1 MLQDGNLGYLDIFLE
16 GMNMQL
22 TDKVAIITGGGRGIG
37 RAIAY
42 AYAAEGARVVIAAR
56 NTTQLD
62 EVVAEIEAN
71 DGEVLAVPTDV
82 QVRSEVEALV
92 QKTVDHFGRIDI
104 LVNNAG
110 INPRGL
116 FLDST
121 DEEWEQGWQVNVMGV
136 VHCCRAA
143 LPIMQQQGSG
153 NIINVGSGM
162 GQVGHANLSVYCASK
177 AALHGLTQAIAE
189 EVWQD
194 GIIANVLIPGPVKTE
209 LSKPAWES
217 EESFRAKSDPW
228 KAPEQVVASALF
240 LAAQPPVS
248 GMTGQILSIMRRNSP

>member
-1 MLQDGNLGYLDIFLE
+1 
-16 GMNMQL
+16 MQL
-22 TDKVAIITGGGRGIG
+22 KDKVAIITGGGRGIG
-37 RAIAY
+37 RAIAI
-42 AYAAEGARVVIAAR
+42 AYAAEGARIVIAAR
-56 NTTQLD
+56 STEQLD
-62 EVVAEIEAN
+62 EVAREITEQG
-71 DGEVLAVPTDV
+71 GEVLTVPADLRI
-82 QVRSEVEALV
+82 QAEVENLV
-92 QKTVDHFGRIDI
+92 QQTVDRFGRIDI

-110 INPRGL
+110 VNPRGL

-121 DEEWEQGWQVNVMGV
+121 DEEWEQGWQINVMGV
-136 VHCCRAA
+136 VRCCRAA

-194 GIIANVLIPGPVKTE
+194 GIIANVLIPGPVRTE
-209 LSKPAWES
+209 LSKPAWENAGT
-217 EESFRAKSDPW
+217 FRAQSDPW
-228 KAPEQVVASALF
+228 KEPEQVVASALF
-240 LAAQPPVS
+240 LATQPPAS

>member
-1 MLQDGNLGYLDIFLE
+1 
-16 GMNMQL
+16 MQL

-37 RAIAY
+37 RAVAIG
-42 AYAAEGARVVIAAR
+42 YAAEGASVVIAAR
-56 NTTQLD
+56 SSAQLD
-62 EVVAEIEAN
+62 KVATEIAAQ
-71 DGEVLAVPTDV
+71 GGKVLAVPTDL
-82 QVRSEVEALV
+82 RIREEVEHLV
-92 QKTVDHFGRIDI
+92 QKTVEHFGGIDV

-121 DEEWEQGWQVNVMGV
+121 DEEWEQGWQINVMGV

-162 GQVGHANLSVYCASK
+162 GQVGRSNLSVYCASK
-177 AALHGLTQAIAE
+177 AALHGLTQSIAE
-189 EVWQD
+189 EVWED
-194 GIIANVLIPGPVKTE
+194 GIIANVLIPGPVKTA
-209 LSKPAWES
+209 LSKPAWENS
-217 EESFRAKSDPW
+217 GTFRAQSDPW

-240 LAAQPPVS
+240 LATQSPAT

>member
-1 MLQDGNLGYLDIFLE
+1 
-16 GMNMQL
+16 MQL
-22 TDKVAIITGGGRGIG
+22 KDKVAIITGGGRGIG
-37 RAIAY
+37 KAISM
-42 AYAAEGARVVIAAR
+42 AYAAEGASVVIAAR
-56 NTTQLD
+56 STAQLEEVGKEITTQGG
-62 EVVAEIEAN
+62 EA
-71 DGEVLAVPTDV
+71 LAVPTDL
-82 QVRSEVEALV
+82 RIREEVENLV
-92 QKTVDHFGRIDI
+92 QKTVDQFGRIDI

-121 DEEWEQGWQVNVMGV
+121 DEEWEQGWQINVMGV
-136 VHCCRAA
+136 VYCCRAA

-162 GQVGHANLSVYCASK
+162 GQVGRSNLSVYCASK
-177 AALHGLTQAIAE
+177 AALHGLTQSIAE
-189 EVWQD
+189 EVWED

-217 EESFRAKSDPW
+217 SGTFRAQSDPW
-228 KAPEQVVASALF
+228 KEPEQVVTSALF
-240 LAAQPPVS
+240 LATQSPAT

>member
-1 MLQDGNLGYLDIFLE
+1 
-16 GMNMQL
+16 MQL
-22 TDKVAIITGGGRGIG
+22 KDKVAIITGGGRGIG
-37 RAIAY
+37 RAIAV
-42 AYAAEGARVVIAAR
+42 AYAAEGGRVVIAAR
-56 NTTQLD
+56 NATQLD

-82 QVRSEVEALV
+82 RIRSEVEDLV

-110 INPRGL
+110 INPRGP

-121 DEEWEQGWQVNVMGV
+121 DEEWEQGWQINVMGV
-136 VHCCRAA
+136 VYCCRAA
-143 LPIMQQQGSG
+143 LSVMKQQGSG

-162 GQVGHANLSVYCASK
+162 GQVGRSNLSIYCASK
-177 AALHGLTQAIAE
+177 AALHGLTQSIAE
-189 EVWQD
+189 EVWED

-209 LSKPAWES
+209 LSKPAWENAGT
-217 EESFRAKSDPW
+217 FRAESDPW

-240 LAAQPPVS
+240 LATQPPAT

>member
-1 MLQDGNLGYLDIFLE
+1 
-16 GMNMQL
+16 MQL
-22 TDKVAIITGGGRGIG
+22 KDKVAIITGSGRGIG
-37 RAIAY
+37 RAIAI

-56 NTTQLD
+56 STNQLD
-62 EVVAEIEAN
+62 EVAAEIAAQG
-71 DGEVLAVPTDV
+71 GEVLAVPTDMR
-82 QVRSEVEALV
+82 VRTDVEHLIR
-92 QKTVDHFGRIDI
+92 QTVDRFGRIDI

-110 INPRGL
+110 VNPRGL

-121 DEEWEQGWQVNVMGV
+121 DEEWEQGWQINVMGV
-136 VHCCRAA
+136 VYCCRAA

-189 EVWQD
+189 EVWQN

-209 LSKPAWES
+209 LSRGSWENAGT
-217 EESFRAKSDPW
+217 FRAQSDPW
-228 KAPEQVVASALF
+228 KEPKQVVASALF
-240 LAAQPPVS
+240 LAAQPPDS

>member
-1 MLQDGNLGYLDIFLE
+1 LKELI
-16 GMNMQL
+16 MQL
-22 TDKVAIITGGGRGIG
+22 KDKVAIITGGGRGIG
-37 RAIAY
+37 RAIAI
-42 AYAAEGARVVIAAR
+42 AYAAEGARIVIAAR
-56 NTTQLD
+56 STEQLD
-62 EVVAEIEAN
+62 EVAREITEQGA
-71 DGEVLAVPTDV
+71 EVLTVPTDL
-82 QVRSEVEALV
+82 RINADVENLV
-92 QKTVDHFGRIDI
+92 QKTVDRFGRIDI

-110 INPRGL
+110 VNPRGL

-121 DEEWEQGWQVNVMGV
+121 DEEWEQGWQINVMGV
-136 VHCCRAA
+136 VRCCRAA

-194 GIIANVLIPGPVKTE
+194 GIIANVLIPGPVRTE
-209 LSKPAWES
+209 LSKPAWENS
-217 EESFRAKSDPW
+217 GTFRAQSDPW
-228 KAPEQVVASALF
+228 KKPEQVVASALF
-240 LAAQPPVS
+240 LAAQPPAS

>member
-1 MLQDGNLGYLDIFLE
+1 
-16 GMNMQL
+16 MQL
-22 TDKVAIITGGGRGIG
+22 KDKIALITGGGRGIG
-37 RAIAY
+37 RAISL

-56 NTTQLD
+56 STSQLD
-62 EVVAEIEAN
+62 GVAAEIVVQG
-71 DGEVLAVPTDV
+71 GEVLAVPTDLRI
-82 QVRSEVEALV
+82 QTEVDNLV
-92 QKTVDHFGRIDI
+92 QQTVDRFGRIDI

-121 DEEWEQGWQVNVMGV
+121 DEEWEQGWQINVMGV
-136 VHCCRAA
+136 VRCCRAT
-143 LPIMQQQGSG
+143 LPVMQEQGSG

-194 GIIANVLIPGPVKTE
+194 GIIANVLIPGPVRTE

-217 EESFRAKSDPW
+217 ADSFRAQSDPW
-228 KAPEQVVASALF
+228 KEPEQVVASALF
-240 LAAQPPVS
+240 LATQQPDS

>member
-1 MLQDGNLGYLDIFLE
+1 
-16 GMNMQL
+16 MQL
-22 TDKVAIITGGGRGIG
+22 KDKVAIITGGGRGIG
-37 RAIAY
+37 KAISI
-42 AYAAEGARVVIAAR
+42 AYAAEGASVVIAAR
-56 NTTQLD
+56 SAAQLE
-62 EVVAEIEAN
+62 EVGEEITAQGGEA
-71 DGEVLAVPTDV
+71 LAVPTDL
-82 QVRSEVEALV
+82 RIREEVEHLV
-92 QKTVDHFGRIDI
+92 QKSVDQFGRIDI

-121 DEEWEQGWQVNVMGV
+121 DEEWEQGWQINVMGV
-136 VHCCRAA
+136 VYCCRAA

-162 GQVGHANLSVYCASK
+162 GQVGRSNLSVYCASK
-177 AALHGLTQAIAE
+177 AALHGLTQSIAE
-189 EVWQD
+189 EVWED

-209 LSKPAWES
+209 LSKPAWENS
-217 EESFRAKSDPW
+217 GTFRAQSDPW

-240 LAAQPPVS
+240 LATQSPAT

>member
-1 MLQDGNLGYLDIFLE
+1 
-16 GMNMQL
+16 MQL

-37 RAIAY
+37 RAVAI
-42 AYAAEGARVVIAAR
+42 AYAAEGASVVIAAR
-56 NTTQLD
+56 SSAQLD
-62 EVVAEIEAN
+62 KVATEIAAQ
-71 DGEVLAVPTDV
+71 GGKVLAVPTDL
-82 QVRSEVEALV
+82 RIREEVEHLV
-92 QKTVDHFGRIDI
+92 QKTVEHFGRIDV

-110 INPRGL
+110 TNPRGL

-121 DEEWEQGWQVNVMGV
+121 DEEWEQGWQINVMGV

-162 GQVGHANLSVYCASK
+162 GQVGRSNLSVYCASK
-177 AALHGLTQAIAE
+177 AALHGLTQSIAE
-189 EVWQD
+189 EVWED

-209 LSKPAWES
+209 LSKPAWENS
-217 EESFRAKSDPW
+217 GTFRAQSDPW
-228 KAPEQVVASALF
+228 KEPEQVVASALF
-240 LAAQPPVS
+240 LATQSPAT